1 MSHLNRSLVVL
12 VFFLAIVFNVE
23 RLPFTSQT
31 LFQLHVFVEP
41 LIAVSII
48 ITFLIPRV
56 QRFTMLFQLAFWTV
70 VYFGLLFLFERAG
83 GLEILSLQLMLT
95 EITVLLIA
103 VAIAHDIASELR
115 EIEGS
120 LDRLIYSTFSGRTV
134 KLDDAG
140 EEIKIELTRSR
151 RYQRPLTLLV
161 IEPETSTLREDLQPT
176 LKEIQHNLARRYA
189 MARISEILN
198 QEARRTDLIV
208 KQDHPDRFILLCPE
222 TASTDS
228 NTLIRR
234 IQDSVQD
241 SLGVTVSWGIASFP
255 EDGLTFEGLV
265 GKAHNK
271 LLKPV
276 GFSLSTPKD
285 STETKEKSSKSA

>member
-1 MSHLNRSLVVL
+1 MSHLNRSLVLL
-12 VFFLAIVFNVE
+12 VFYLAIIFNVE
-23 RLPFTSQT
+23 KLPFTNQS
-31 LFQLHVFVEP
+31 LFQLHTFVEP
-41 LIAVSII
+41 LIAIAII
-48 ITFLIPRV
+48 VTFLVPRL
-56 QRFTMLFQLAFWTV
+56 QRFGLFFQLALWTV
-70 VYFGLLFLFERAG
+70 IYFGLLFLFERESG
-83 GLEILSLQLMLT
+83 MEVLSLQLMLT
-95 EITVLLIA
+95 EITVSLIA
-103 VAIAHDIASELR
+103 VAIAHDIATELR

-120 LDRLIYSTFSGRTV
+120 LDRLVYSTFSGRTV

-161 IEPETSTLREDLQPT
+161 IEPDTSALREDLQPT

-198 QEARRTDLIV
+198 REARRTDLIV

-228 NTLIRR
+228 NTLVRR
-234 IQDSVQD
+234 IQDAVQD
-241 SLGVTVSWGIASFP
+241 SLGVSVSWGIASFP

-276 GFSLSTPKD
+276 AYSMPTSD
-285 STETKEKSSKSA
+285 SAESKEKSSKPA